1 MYVSLKIWT
10 PFQRY
15 RKWADLSMCINL
27 FSPQHGLSFQIMKQ
41 FRRKRCLTDK
51 INRVREILM
60 TSRTSGGS
68 AESGSGVGSAAS
80 RVAAKDMDH
89 VIGEMALLQART
101 EMYFKFIR
109 KRAQVRASFP
119 RLNPSPY
126 YKVYYTCK
134 IYQLILSKLNLC
146 S

>member
-1 MYVSLKIWT
+1 
-10 PFQRY
+10 
-15 RKWADLSMCINL
+15 
-27 FSPQHGLSFQIMKQ
+27 
-41 FRRKRCLTDK
+41 
-51 INRVREILM
+51 M

-109 KRAQVRASFP
+109 KRAQVRASFT
-119 RLNPSPY
+119 LVFTTNF
-126 YKVYYTCK
+126 TMHTN
-134 IYQLILSKLNLC
+134 IILAKLSLC